1 MQLSFSTSVS
11 HRQSHTVSHQLR
23 QAIVLLQ
30 MGNAEL
36 RSFIESQAEENPFV
50 EVRLPSPPALALP
63 SARGGGEEDWDR
75 IAALPDRSG
84 LSFYAHVAA
93 QIAALPMTEEEAVL
107 ASVFLDELE
116 PSGWLG
122 VPVAQVA
129 SLAGTREAAAQD
141 MLARLQRLD
150 PPGVFARSLAECLRL
165 QAQEAGL
172 LSALFDAVLRNL
184 PLLAA
189 ADLPGLARACNCTV
203 PELRPVL
210 RQLRALD
217 PKPGAR
223 FAPDPDPIRPPDLIV
238 TRAPG
243 GWSVE
248 LNRSTLPAVVVAD
261 PGAVMPAGRP
271 AAAAAAAGGYVAE
284 RLSVAR
290 WLARAVD
297 HRNRTVLA
305 IGEEIVRRQQAY
317 FALGPRHQRP
327 LVLKDIATAVGVHE
341 STVSRVTTGIMMAT
355 PHGTFPLKQF
365 FTAALSTR
373 CDEAGSAGAVRHRIA
388 RVIRAEPPD
397 RPLSDDQLVR
407 LMQEE
412 GVTVARRTVAK
423 YREQMNIPS
432 SAVRRRQAVVA
443 GRL

>member
-36 RSFIESQAEENPFV
+36 LSFIEAQAEENPFV
-50 EVRLPSPPALALP
+50 EVRMPVQPAPSLP
-63 SARGGGEEDWDR
+63 SACAGEDDWDR
-75 IAALPDRSG
+75 IAALPDRTG

-93 QIAALPMTEEEAVL
+93 QIAALPLDQEEAVL
-107 ASVFLDELE
+107 AAVFLDELE

-122 VPVAQVA
+122 APVDRIAA
-129 SLAGTREAAAQD
+129 LAGASDAAAQQ
-141 MLARLQRLD
+141 MLERLQRLD

-172 LSALFDAVLRNL
+172 LSPLFDAVLCNL

-189 ADLPGLARACNCTV
+189 ADLPGLARACGCSV
-203 PELRPVL
+203 PDLRPVL
-210 RQLRALD
+210 RHLRALD

-238 TRAPG
+238 TRAQA

-248 LNRSTLPAVVVAD
+248 LNRSTLPAVIVAD
-261 PGAVMPAGRP
+261 AGSALAAGRP
-271 AAAAAAAGGYVAE
+271 EAVAVGGYVAE

-305 IGEEIVRRQQAY
+305 IGEEIVRHQQAY
-317 FALGPRHQRP
+317 FALGPQYLRP
-327 LVLKDIATAVGVHE
+327 LVLKDIAAAVGVHE
-341 STVSRVTTGIMMAT
+341 STVSRVTTGILMAT

-365 FTAALSTR
+365 FTAALPTNSA
-373 CDEAGSAGAVRHRIA
+373 EAGSAGAVRHRIA
-388 RVIRAEPPD
+388 RVIKAEPAD

-443 GRL
+443 GRV

>member
-1 MQLSFSTSVS
+1 MQLSFSTSVA

-36 RSFIESQAEENPFV
+36 LSFIEAQAEENPFV
-50 EVRLPSPPALALP
+50 EVRMPQSAGAPLPTST
-63 SARGGGEEDWDR
+63 SAGADDWDR
-75 IAALPDRSG
+75 IAALPDRAG

-93 QIAALPMTEEEAVL
+93 QIAAMPLTATESVL

-122 VPVAQVA
+122 ATVEEVAR
-129 SLAGTREAAAQD
+129 LAGSLDTEAQS
-141 MLARLQRLD
+141 MLERLQRLD

-165 QAQEAGL
+165 QAQEAGI
-172 LSALFDAVLRNL
+172 LSPLFDAVLRSL

-189 ADLPGLARACNCTV
+189 ADLPGLARTCGCTV
-203 PELRPVL
+203 AELRPVL
-210 RQLRALD
+210 RLLRALD
-217 PKPGAR
+217 PKPGTR
-223 FAPDPDPIRPPDLIV
+223 FEPEPDPVRPPDLIV
-238 TRAPG
+238 TRASA
-243 GWSVE
+243 GWTVE
-248 LNRSTLPAVVVAD
+248 LNRSTLPAVIVAD
-261 PGAVMPAGRP
+261 PGTVVPAGRP
-271 AAAAAAAGGYVAE
+271 AASAEGGYVAE

-305 IGEEIVRRQQAY
+305 IGEEIVRRQHAY
-317 FALGPRHQRP
+317 FALGPQHQRP

-365 FTAALSTR
+365 FTAALPTCS
-373 CDEAGSAGAVRHRIA
+373 DEAGSAGAVRHRIA
-388 RVIRAEPPD
+388 RVIRAEPAD

-432 SAVRRRQAVVA
+432 SSVRRRQAVVA

>member
-1 MQLSFSTSVS
+1 MQLSFSTSVG
-11 HRQSHTVSHQLR
+11 HRQTHTVSHQLR

-36 RSFIESQAEENPFV
+36 LSFIESLAEENPFV
-50 EVRLPSPPALALP
+50 EVRMPLPTAPALP
-63 SARGGGEEDWDR
+63 SARAGGEEDWDR
-75 IAALPDRSG
+75 IASLPDRNG
-84 LSFYAHVAA
+84 LSFYGHVAA
-93 QIAALPMTEEEAVL
+93 QVAGMPLAADEAVL

-122 VPVAQVA
+122 APVAEVA
-129 SLAGTREAAAQD
+129 ALAGTSEDAAQR
-141 MLARLQRLD
+141 LLERLQRLD

-165 QAQEAGL
+165 QAQEAGI
-172 LSALFDAVLRNL
+172 LSPLFDAVLRNL

-189 ADLPGLARACNCTV
+189 ADLPGLARACGCTLA
-203 PELRPVL
+203 ELRPIL
-210 RQLRALD
+210 RLLRALD

-223 FAPDPDPIRPPDLIV
+223 FAPEPDPVRPPDLIV

-261 PGAVMPAGRP
+261 PDAVVPSGRP
-271 AAAAAAAGGYVAE
+271 TSAAAGGYVAE

-297 HRNRTVLA
+297 HRNRTVLS
-305 IGEEIVRRQQAY
+305 IGEEIVRRQHAY
-317 FALGPRHQRP
+317 FALGPQHQRP
-327 LVLKDIATAVGVHE
+327 LVLKDIATVVGVHE

-365 FTAALSTR
+365 FTAALPTR
-373 CDEAGSAGAVRHRIA
+373 SDEPGSAGAVRHMIA
-388 RVIRAEPPD
+388 RVIRAEQAD

-407 LMQEE
+407 AMQQE

-432 SAVRRRQAVVA
+432 SAVRRRQSIVS